1 MTQDSW
7 NETRRNLLA
16 SGLGLGG
23 AALVGAARANTA
35 GTGGAGAAG
44 AINAGSVAAEHVTF
58 PPIHAATE
66 RDEGQPPNQDPPQ
79 QRVGFAIMG
88 LGRLALENIL
98 PAFAQCKHARPV
110 ALVSGD
116 PGKMQAV
123 AAQYGISKD
132 SCYSYADFSRIR
144 SNAAVQV
151 VYVVLPN
158 ALHREAVVRAAEA
171 GKHVLCEK
179 PMSVSAEEAGTMIDA
194 CKRAGRKLMI
204 AYRCQYETNNRELIR
219 RARSGELGDI
229 QFIDAVNTQ
238 NQGDPAQWRQSK
250 KLSGGGALPD
260 VGLYCLNSTRAL
272 LGEEPIAV
280 TAAMHSPGGDARFAE
295 VESTVSF
302 TLQFPSGVIANCATS
317 YSAHEHRNL
326 KVLGSIGCAEI
337 ENAFGYEGQKL
348 RVYRRDGQ
356 AEASVELALAHKNQ
370 FSLEIDHMAECVR
383 HDTQPR
389 TPGEEGLQDQVLMA
403 AIYQAAASGETIRL
417 PAVTRRDAFRGIEP
431 AVT

>member
-1 MTQDSW
+1 MAHDTL
-7 NETRRNLLA
+7 NGTRRSLLA
-16 SGLGLGG
+16 GGLGIGG
-23 AALVGAARANTA
+23 AALVRAAKVDE
-35 GTGGAGAAG
+35 
-44 AINAGSVAAEHVTF
+44 GSVGGERVTF
-58 PPIHAATE
+58 DPIHAASE
-66 RDEGQPPNQDPPQ
+66 RDEGQPPNQDPAQ

-98 PAFAQCKHARPV
+98 PAFAECKHARPV

-116 PGKMQAV
+116 PAKMKTV
-123 AAQYGISKD
+123 AAQYGIAKD

-144 SNAAVQV
+144 ANAAVQV

-158 ALHREAVVRAAEA
+158 SLHREAVVQAAEA

-179 PMSVSAEEAGTMIDA
+179 PMAISADEARVMIDA
-194 CKRAGRKLMI
+194 CRRAGRKLMI
-204 AYRCQYETNNRELIR
+204 AYRCQYEINNRELIR
-219 RARSGELGDI
+219 RVRSGELGDI

-238 NQGDPAQWRQSK
+238 NQGSPAQWRQNRA
-250 KLSGGGALPD
+250 LSGGGALPD

-272 LGEEPIAV
+272 LGEEPVAI
-280 TAAMHSPGGDARFAE
+280 TAAMHSPAGDVRFAE

-317 YSAHEHRNL
+317 YSVHEHRNL
-326 KVLGSIGCAEI
+326 KVLGSTGSAEV

-348 RVYRRDGQ
+348 RLYRRDGK
-356 AEASVELALAHKNQ
+356 AEASIELALARKNQ

-383 HDTQPR
+383 HDVAPR

-403 AIYQAAASGETIRL
+403 AIYQAAASGETVRL
-417 PAVTRRDAFRGIEP
+417 PAVPRRDAFRGTEP
-431 AVT
+431 AIT